1 MTTQKLAVAA
11 APADSDYG
19 RDKWTQLCDR
29 SILEPQL
36 PWEAKCIEAPESAYV
51 APHAVGERL
60 EKGTF
65 EVLLNVTYHGLP
77 PSDGSFWYVRTE
89 GRIYKVKPGTF
100 EILEDMTYDAK
111 RLNRYK

>member
-1 MTTQKLAVAA
+1 MSRTPVFLVVLAALAPAA
-11 APADSDYG
+11 AEAAC
-19 RDKWTQLCDR
+19 RIKT
-29 SILEPQL
+29 
-36 PWEAKCIEAPESAYV
+36 AKCIEAPESAYV